1 MAIIINFKK
10 NIMAKNISK
19 KLLADQD
26 IEQLIGLQLR
36 FGVII
41 ASLIVLIGGIC
52 YLIQFGTQGIP
63 AYHNFIGAKAGFTT
77 AKEILTGL
85 SGFNSKSI
93 IQLGV
98 LILIATP
105 ILRIAFSLVGF
116 MLEKDKMYIGITL
129 IVLSVMMVSI
139 FGGLKI

>member
-1 MAIIINFKK
+1 MK
-10 NIMAKNISK
+10 NIISK
-19 KLLADQD
+19 KFLADQD

-36 FGVII
+36 YGVII
-41 ASLIVLIGGIC
+41 ASLVVLTGGLV
-52 YLIQFGTQGIP
+52 YLQQYGSLAMP
-63 AYHNFIGAKAGFTT
+63 AYHQFIGTKAGFTT
-77 AKEILTGL
+77 AAQITAGL
-85 SGFNSKSI
+85 KIWNAKSI

-116 MLEKDKMYIGITL
+116 ILEKDKMYIAITL
-129 IVLSVMMVSI
+129 IVLTVMLFSI